1 VEKREKENSG
11 LKLTK
16 KKLNDV
22 KSGDGGGFPKPP
34 KDACQSA
41 CWKCDTTA
49 EQLGLIVDQDYV
61 N

>member
-1 VEKREKENSG
+1 MI

-49 EQLGLIVDQDYV
+49 EQLGLIVFQDYV